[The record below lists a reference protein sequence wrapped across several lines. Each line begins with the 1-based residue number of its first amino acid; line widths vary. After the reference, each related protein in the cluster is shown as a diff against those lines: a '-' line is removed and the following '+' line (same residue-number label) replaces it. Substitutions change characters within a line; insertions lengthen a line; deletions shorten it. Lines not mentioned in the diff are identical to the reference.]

1 MVLLLRCGA
10 PLLLLL
16 LGCALE
22 PPPFGAPTP
31 TARAWLAKVDAA
43 KAGAEA
49 VEVLQSYLRVDTS
62 NPPGNE
68 TLAAQHLQALLAADA
83 IPSEILEF
91 TPGRGAL
98 VARLDARDS
107 TEPPLCLMHHMD
119 VATAEPAQWPADRGP
134 FSGARDGAGFIWG
147 RGALDMK
154 GLGVLQLQTLRW
166 LKRLAVPLKRSVVLL
181 GVPDEEVDNQG
192 MAFLLDKHW
201 DKLRCGHVLNE
212 GGMGIQDMFFPG
224 QTVFTI
230 SVAEKG
236 VLWVR
241 MVAHGESGHGS
252 VETPGR
258 APARLLAAV
267 ERVKAHDLEPAVHA
281 SYPEL
286 LARVGLH
293 RGGWAGWLLPRPA
306 LTRQGLVQYAQRDPM
321 MRGAVLNTVQ
331 VTGFG
336 GAKQPNVVPSE
347 VYAQL
352 DIRLLPGVKPEDILA
367 TLKTVINDDN
377 VTLEVLHQAVGTG
390 SDWEGDPLFAA
401 LAAHAVDGMSHA
413 VAAPVMGPLYS
424 DSVPLRARG
433 VKAYGFTPFV
443 VGRDQL
449 RSMHGKNE
457 RAHVDDVA
465 RGLRVVLGAT
475 LELVAANPP

>member
-1 MVLLLRCGA
+1 M
-10 PLLLLL
+10 
-16 LGCALE
+16 
-22 PPPFGAPTP
+22 
-31 TARAWLAKVDAA
+31 
-43 KAGAEA
+43 
-49 VEVLQSYLRVDTS
+49 
-62 NPPGNE
+62 
-68 TLAAQHLQALLAADA
+68 
-83 IPSEILEF
+83 
-91 TPGRGAL
+91 
-98 VARLDARDS
+98 VARLDAPDS

-258 APARLLAAV
+258 APART
-267 ERVKAHDLEPAVHA
+267 
-281 SYPEL
+281 S
-286 LARVGLH
+286 
-293 RGGWAGWLLPRPA
+293 PR
-306 LTRQGLVQYAQRDPM
+306 RR
-321 MRGAVLNTVQ
+321 
-331 VTGFG
+331 
-336 GAKQPNVVPSE
+336 
-347 VYAQL
+347 
-352 DIRLLPGVKPEDILA
+352 
-367 TLKTVINDDN
+367 
-377 VTLEVLHQAVGTG
+377 
-390 SDWEGDPLFAA
+390 
-401 LAAHAVDGMSHA
+401 
-413 VAAPVMGPLYS
+413 
-424 DSVPLRARG
+424 
-433 VKAYGFTPFV
+433 
-443 VGRDQL
+443 
-449 RSMHGKNE
+449 
-457 RAHVDDVA
+457 
-465 RGLRVVLGAT
+465 
-475 LELVAANPP
+475 